1 MVRGVCGAPACASDA
16 YGWRVGAYL
25 PTSSVYTRRSYAPHS
40 SHRITIY
47 PPTQAKEALDKKLN
61 RPEVK
66 RMDLSEYERMI
77 AEEVLDPEQLEGGFD
92 TIGGLEQAKRE
103 VCMCAIERIVVWLY

>member
-1 MVRGVCGAPACASDA
+1 MTACGGWGICHA
-16 YGWRVGAYL
+16 Y
-25 PTSSVYTRRSYAPHS
+25 PCNPP
-40 SHRITIY
+40 SHKTK
-47 PPTQAKEALDKKLN
+47 QAKEALEKKLN

-92 TIGGLEQAKRE
+92 TIGGLEDAKRE
-103 VCMCAIERIVVWLY
+103 VGG

>member
-1 MVRGVCGAPACASDA
+1 M
-16 YGWRVGAYL
+16 
-25 PTSSVYTRRSYAPHS
+25 
-40 SHRITIY
+40 
-47 PPTQAKEALDKKLN
+47 
-61 RPEVK
+61 K

-103 VCMCAIERIVVWLY
+103 VCARGRERGKEGLDLIKIDVASSTETSIRSRTLNVHPPTIQSTDL